1 MGIDANFDMAFL
13 KAQIAANQRL
23 PSSGSIFFSLND
35 ASKVEGVAIAR
46 GFKELGFTVIATEG
60 TANALEA
67 SDIEVERVL
76 KLHEGRP
83 HAGKR
88 EGGKEGWWEG
98 GTVRVGGCVRGE

>member
-23 PSSGSIFFSLND
+23 PASGSIFFSLND

-88 EGGKEGWWEG
+88 GGGEGVLVWVDVLAGSDQ
-98 GTVRVGGCVRGE
+98 GCW